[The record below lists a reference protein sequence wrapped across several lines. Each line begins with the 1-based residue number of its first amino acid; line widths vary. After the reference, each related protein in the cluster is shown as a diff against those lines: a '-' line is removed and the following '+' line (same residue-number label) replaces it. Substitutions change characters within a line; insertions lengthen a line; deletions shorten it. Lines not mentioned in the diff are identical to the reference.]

1 MVQTSKDSNTQESF
15 SMTIYNNFCVYLTTY
30 SGNKL
35 PPFYIGSSSI
45 DSVLNKNYRG
55 SSQSKKY
62 GTIWKFEIK
71 NNPELFK
78 TAIISNH
85 ATREEAIIKEL
96 FLQKCLNVVKSTMYI
111 NQAYAQPS
119 GFFGMDNSGV
129 NHPSFGVAMS
139 DKTKLA
145 IGRGNYGK
153 KHPINA
159 ISNKNP
165 EHIMRRAAGYKK
177 YALNEKLKR
186 FNVNSRDELVS
197 MIDQL
202 VKAHM
207 YFTKH
212 KNINFNQLSKHFLC
226 YNGTT
231 SAISAALRRAYFN

>member
-1 MVQTSKDSNTQESF
+1 
-15 SMTIYNNFCVYLTTY
+15 MTIYNNFCVYLTTY